1 MIYSKNKNIK
11 LMNKDFER
19 VMNQSIDILIYDY
32 NNKYQLLKKE
42 KLDKNTIDNIMSDY
56 QKIRIKEF
64 IQNYNDIKK
73 IFI

>member
-1 MIYSKNKNIK
+1 
-11 LMNKDFER
+11 MNKDFER

-56 QKIRIKEF
+56 QKTRIKEF

>member
-1 MIYSKNKNIK
+1 
-11 LMNKDFER
+11 MNKDFER

>member
-1 MIYSKNKNIK
+1 
-11 LMNKDFER
+11 MNKDFER
-19 VMNQSIDILIYDY
+19 IMNQSIDILIYDY

>member
-56 QKIRIKEF
+56 QKTRIKEF